1 MITPVTMLIFRVR
14 FGTVNKNQSQECEYI
29 VKFPLIRFNAFSACE
44 LKRFD
49 FVLLA
54 SLLKNSIRNN

>member
-29 VKFPLIRFNAFSACE
+29 VKFPLIRFNAFSS
-44 LKRFD
+44 FID
-49 FVLLA
+49 FV
-54 SLLKNSIRNN
+54 SDHFYD